1 MGTLGGD
8 ARCLPLHQSYR
19 PTIGIDQAAG
29 QNNSF
34 IKTRYGIM
42 PAEGESEGV
51 LMQSSRILD
60 RLTGRGGVERNGE
73 IICEVDYEIIVSQ
86 PSAETK
92 VETQSDTEVES
103 RPDMPDARGRLR
115 VLDGKR
121 NLMEGDLTLR
131 LNDGRQWKFTVTNG
145 NPVSALYM
153 VVQTG
158 GDSLAPVQT

>member
-1 MGTLGGD
+1 
-8 ARCLPLHQSYR
+8 
-19 PTIGIDQAAG
+19 
-29 QNNSF
+29 
-34 IKTRYGIM
+34 
-42 PAEGESEGV
+42 
-51 LMQSSRILD
+51 MQSSRIID

-86 PSAETK
+86 PTAETR
-92 VETQSDTEVES
+92 SDTEAES
-103 RPDMPDARGRLR
+103 MPDIPDARGRLR

-121 NLMEGDLTLR
+121 NLMEGDLTLS